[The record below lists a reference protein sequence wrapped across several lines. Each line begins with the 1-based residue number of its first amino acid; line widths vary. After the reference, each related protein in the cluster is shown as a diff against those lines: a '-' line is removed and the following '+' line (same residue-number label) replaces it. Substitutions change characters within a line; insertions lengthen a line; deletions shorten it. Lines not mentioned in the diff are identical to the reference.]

1 MGKTMAPV
9 AFSPIFRAQST
20 PPIFPSSTF
29 ERIRM
34 TQSPAISLSI
44 ATPDDAQ
51 AIAELKVICWR
62 DAYEGLMPKTS
73 LDGLKAADE
82 VPHWRDW
89 LADETAG
96 LVAHLL
102 WLDGALVGY
111 GLAGPMRLGDR
122 PGKEIAADGE
132 LYALYIHP
140 DFQRRTFGRTLL
152 SALVDAMITRGYKSI
167 GVWMIGGNMRAEQ
180 FYLKL
185 DAEEVIKRVE
195 IHHGRIAYR
204 EKGWIWRDL
213 PKLAARLTIH
223 PV

>member
-1 MGKTMAPV
+1 
-9 AFSPIFRAQST
+9 
-20 PPIFPSSTF
+20 
-29 ERIRM
+29 M
-34 TQSPAISLSI
+34 TLSLATSLSI
-44 ATPDDAQ
+44 ATPEDAQ

-62 DAYEGLMPKTS
+62 DAYEGLMPKAS
-73 LDGLKAADE
+73 LDGLNAADE

-96 LVAHLL
+96 LVARLL
-102 WLDGALVGY
+102 WLDDTLVGY

-122 PGKEIAADGE
+122 PGKEIKADGE

-140 DFQRRTFGRTLL
+140 DFQHRTFGRTLL
-152 SALVDAMITRGYKSI
+152 AALVDAMMNKGCKSI
-167 GVWMIGGNMRAEQ
+167 GVWMIGGHIRAEQ

-185 DAEEVIKRVE
+185 GAEEVTKRVE

-204 EKGWIWRDL
+204 EKGWIWSDL
-213 PKLAARLTIH
+213 PKLSARLTIR